1 MTDNL
6 PAVTDNTL
14 VMPNNSTWFDYEGVV
29 YTVDNNKLYNPDHEV
44 AVVYSPDF
52 GGGWSTDIDSADP
65 TDARVAVL
73 TLTGVEARLTF
84 IMWSDPVSILFKD
97 RKFYMYDDTMHND
110 LAIAWVQPGT
120 LFRITEYDG
129 AESIKFNY
137 QIEWR
142 IA

>member
-6 PAVTDNTL
+6 PAVIDNTL

-44 AVVYSPDF
+44 AVVWSPGF
-52 GGGWSTDIDSADP
+52 GGAWSADYHNVDP
-65 TDARVAVL
+65 TDAKVAIL
-73 TLTGVEARLTF
+73 TLTGLEAMVSVSRWYDD
-84 IMWSDPVSILFKD
+84 IPVRIKG
-97 RKFYMYDDTMHND
+97 RKFYMYDETRGED
-110 LAIAWVQPGT
+110 LVIEWIPAGG

-129 AESIKFNY
+129 YESIDRNY
-137 QIEWR
+137 DIDWI